1 MNKIKIPKRFKLF
14 GQTIEIVFDE
24 KLFVNEDMFGSAEY
38 RKSKILIQPK
48 ISGNSLN
55 DYMIEETFFHEL
67 LHWILYKLDEHKL
80 RSNEKFV
87 DGVSQLLHQAFQTME
102 Y

>member
-14 GQTIEIVFDE
+14 GQTIKVVFDNKVGE
-24 KLFVNEDMFGSAEY
+24 LDEAKGLAEY
-38 RKSKILIQPK
+38 RKSQITIQPA
-48 ISGNSLN
+48 SN
-55 DYMIEETFFHEL
+55 DNCITDEMIEETFFHEL
-67 LHWILYKLDEHKL
+67 IHWILYKLDEDKL

-87 DGVSQLLHQAFQTME
+87 SEVSQLLHQAFQTME